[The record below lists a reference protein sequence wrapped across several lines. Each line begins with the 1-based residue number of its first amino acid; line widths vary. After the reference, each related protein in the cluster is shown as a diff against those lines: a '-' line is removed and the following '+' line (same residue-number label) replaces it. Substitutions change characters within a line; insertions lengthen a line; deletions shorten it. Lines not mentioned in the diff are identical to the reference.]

1 MIQVMNG
8 LGRLELLDSPASD
21 SIPSEV
27 LPPETSHVECV
38 AASWSRNDDER
49 LRELIAKHLDF
60 VWRYLRRIGQ
70 CPADCDEIIQEA
82 FLVVARRLSG
92 IREGC
97 ERSYLLQV
105 AVNIASTRRR
115 SFSRELVRIDQSAVT
130 YSQEP
135 PPDPE
140 QAIEVRQARQ
150 ELDSILLAMPLELR
164 QVFVLYEIEE
174 QNTRE
179 IAELLSLKEGTV
191 ASRLRRARFE
201 FRRLIEQRSKP
212 PIPIRSASN
221 SGQEPRNDQG
231 GNP

>member
-8 LGRLELLDSPASD
+8 LGSLKRLDASDGDPASVD
-21 SIPSEV
+21 V
-27 LPPETSHVECV
+27 LPPETSRVECV
-38 AASWSRNDDER
+38 ASPWCPKDDER
-49 LRELIAKHLDF
+49 LRALIAKHLDF

-92 IREGC
+92 IRENC

-115 SFSRELVRIDQSAVT
+115 SHSRELVRIDQSAMT

-164 QVFVLYEIEE
+164 TVFVLYEVEE

-201 FRRLIEQRSKP
+201 FRRQVEQRAQP
-212 PIPIRSASN
+212 PVPIRPIAP
-221 SGQEPRNDQG
+221 PRKDDAG
-231 GNP
+231 GSL